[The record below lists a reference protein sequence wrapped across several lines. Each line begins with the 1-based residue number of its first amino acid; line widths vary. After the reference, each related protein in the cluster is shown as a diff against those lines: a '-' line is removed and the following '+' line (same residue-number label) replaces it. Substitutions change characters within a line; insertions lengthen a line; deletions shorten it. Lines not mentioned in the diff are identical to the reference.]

1 MMKKN
6 AFLFFVLLF
15 AVMFSQEKITTND
28 FGLHPNTE
36 TVVSTQTW
44 ANADYNKGVYIETLT
59 FYNTYLQSKKSQD
72 GEYITTDK
80 YFYDIDNQLVKIET
94 LHENSGETEM
104 LKFNY
109 QNGKLITKE
118 FYLNDKLITKTVFSY
133 DKNGKLI
140 NETEKSLEGELVS
153 VANYNNYV
161 NDNTYTKSSVDYKDN
176 KFLEK
181 RLESYVNGLLI
192 SEDNEM
198 YNLKSNV
205 KYIYSTNRRLVK
217 EIINNDE
224 MNVYSYKLDENGNPI
239 KIFKMNNYDKG
250 DSIIMIQNTYSD
262 FKN

>member
-1 MMKKN
+1 MS
-6 AFLFFVLLF
+6 V
-15 AVMFSQEKITTND
+15 T
-28 FGLHPNTE
+28 
-36 TVVSTQTW
+36 
-44 ANADYNKGVYIETLT
+44 
-59 FYNTYLQSKKSQD
+59 
-72 GEYITTDK
+72 
-80 YFYDIDNQLVKIET
+80 
-94 LHENSGETEM
+94 
-104 LKFNY
+104 
-109 QNGKLITKE
+109 
-118 FYLNDKLITKTVFSY
+118 
-133 DKNGKLI
+133 KNGKI
-140 NETEKSLEGELVS
+140 TGELVS

-161 NDNTYTKSSVDYKDN
+161 NDNTFTKSSVDYKDN

>member
-1 MMKKN
+1 MKPKN
-6 AFLFFVLLF
+6 L
-15 AVMFSQEKITTND
+15 
-28 FGLHPNTE
+28 
-36 TVVSTQTW
+36 
-44 ANADYNKGVYIETLT
+44 
-59 FYNTYLQSKKSQD
+59 
-72 GEYITTDK
+72 
-80 YFYDIDNQLVKIET
+80 
-94 LHENSGETEM
+94 
-104 LKFNY
+104 
-109 QNGKLITKE
+109 
-118 FYLNDKLITKTVFSY
+118 
-133 DKNGKLI
+133 
-140 NETEKSLEGELVS
+140 LEGELVS

>member
-1 MMKKN
+1 M
-6 AFLFFVLLF
+6 
-15 AVMFSQEKITTND
+15 
-28 FGLHPNTE
+28 
-36 TVVSTQTW
+36 
-44 ANADYNKGVYIETLT
+44 
-59 FYNTYLQSKKSQD
+59 
-72 GEYITTDK
+72 
-80 YFYDIDNQLVKIET
+80 
-94 LHENSGETEM
+94 HENSGETEM

-109 QNGKLITKE
+109 QNGKLTTKE

-161 NDNTYTKSSVDYKDN
+161 NDNTFTKSSVDYKDN

-192 SEDNEM
+192 HEDNEM

-224 MNVYSYKLDENGNPI
+224 KNVYSYKLDENGNPI